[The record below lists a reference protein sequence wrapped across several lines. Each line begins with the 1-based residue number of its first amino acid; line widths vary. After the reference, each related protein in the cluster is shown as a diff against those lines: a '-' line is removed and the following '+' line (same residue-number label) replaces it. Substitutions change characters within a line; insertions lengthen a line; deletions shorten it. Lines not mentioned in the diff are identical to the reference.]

1 MSSYISLDVMKK
13 VTNVTIS
20 EEVDRAVDSSH
31 FPPIYLPLPY
41 PLAPASRPLSTP
53 SYKKSLKITRW
64 FISETVIR
72 RRTDNTK

>member
-1 MSSYISLDVMKK
+1 MKK

-41 PLAPASRPLSTP
+41 PLAPASLPTYSRVPAP
-53 SYKKSLKITRW
+53 CPHPH
-64 FISETVIR
+64 IR
-72 RRTDNTK
+72 KV